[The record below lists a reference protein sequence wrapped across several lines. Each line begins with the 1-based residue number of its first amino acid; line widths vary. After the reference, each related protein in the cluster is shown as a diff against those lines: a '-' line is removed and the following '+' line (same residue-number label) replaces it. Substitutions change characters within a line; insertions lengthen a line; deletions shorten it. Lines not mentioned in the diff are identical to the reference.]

1 MTDLIIG
8 QPAPE
13 PEIDQWLQGAP
24 CSLQSLLGDVV
35 LIEVFQV
42 NCPGCFAHALPE
54 AVRLHETYH
63 DSGLTVLG
71 IATAFEEFERNTA
84 CNLQHLLDTGE
95 LQGDPLEQLGKA
107 GYLDNGR
114 LPYDIPFS
122 IATDRLVE
130 NTDKVDDASIDAF
143 ILSQVPDFHSDNW
156 SDERRQLIHE
166 RALAYLHSKTH
177 KPQTFENYGL
187 QGTPSSIVIDRDG
200 IVRLVKFG
208 IPDGV
213 EAMILQLLHTPA
225 AGT

>member
-13 PEIDQWLQGAP
+13 PELEQWFQGAP
-24 CSLQSLLGDVV
+24 CSLQSLAGDVV

-54 AVRLHETYH
+54 AARLHQAYH
-63 DSGLTVLG
+63 ARGLSVLG
-71 IATAFEEFERNTA
+71 IATAFEEFERNTPE
-84 CNLQHLLDTGE
+84 NLQHLLDTGE
-95 LQGDPLEQLGKA
+95 LQGAPLEQLGKA

-114 LPYDIPFS
+114 LPYEIPFS

-130 NTDKVDDASIDAF
+130 NTDTVDDAAVDAF

-156 SDERRQLIHE
+156 SDERRQIIHA
-166 RALAYLHSKTH
+166 RAVEHLHSKTH
-177 KPQTFENYGL
+177 KPQTFERYGL

-213 EAMILQLLHTPA
+213 EAMIEQLLDAPA
-225 AGT
+225 GGT